1 MDIPLSEDVP
11 EASQNQDQLQTQ
23 QPVRKRRRTQLA
35 CNSCRQRKTA
45 CNGDRPSCS
54 SCIRR
59 GVQDSCSYEEATVGS
74 KASINTGKSLM
85 IGSPKPNVHFRSVSK
100 STSSPSPAAG
110 IAASPGSVG
119 GLAMVSDTE
128 TQDSLYGGS
137 STIALVSQVRQ
148 AASDQA
154 VPINEP
160 HSPLIDNL
168 PQPHGEVEILYQQD
182 FANFILP
189 QRQQADEF
197 INCYWEF
204 VHPVFPLL
212 DLQTFNATYEK
223 LWVSSPGKGLDGD
236 ELNETIFHAT
246 LNLVFALGCQYSED
260 VPPQRKSS
268 YADEL
273 YRRSRRLLNFEILDA
288 LQLSLV
294 QLFLLTGV
302 YLQSTEHANRCW
314 NVVGLAI
321 RTAQGLGLNTEN
333 NSHRTSQLSY
343 EIKRRVWHCCTLL
356 DRLLAMTFGRPTMIR
371 TGSYDVPEPSII
383 DDQYLTADF
392 HQVPGAQPSG
402 AHSRMNL
409 FVYSLRLFDIMDE
422 ILSNFYVF
430 QGSKSESDST
440 KSFDPWSVGDLASI
454 LTINA
459 KLDDFRES
467 VPQIFKDVTSF
478 ALGTD
483 AFAPGQ
489 LHVVLQSKVLR
500 SRFLLVRILLLRPIL
515 LASVFKEKSALL
527 AKSEPGLTKD
537 LAVGVCTLCVK
548 SAHLLVETI
557 HENLNTEYRSSG
569 WHTVYFAFAAATIL
583 LAAQLSPLIQA
594 SLSTEHCFETS
605 WTSCIEILEHHK
617 VQIQSAKR
625 AINILETLKEKV
637 QARKSAEITNPSN
650 GNPLESNI
658 IGNPTLA
665 KQDFANPQ
673 GSVSQDYS
681 TIVPGV
687 PNGGL
692 GNDNIIMF
700 DTGMQMDSMN
710 DAWFTQQLS
719 DLNWLDYYQ
728 VSPQ

>member
-1 MDIPLSEDVP
+1 MDIPRPENVP
-11 EASQNQDQLQTQ
+11 RVSQNQDQLQTQ
-23 QPVRKRRRTQLA
+23 QHVRKRRRTQLA

-54 SCIRR
+54 SCMRR

-85 IGSPKPNVHFRSVSK
+85 TSSPKPNVHFQSVSQ
-100 STSSPSPAAG
+100 SISSPSLAAG
-110 IAASPGSVG
+110 IAASPGNVG

-148 AASDQA
+148 AISDQA
-154 VPINEP
+154 VPINETHRP
-160 HSPLIDNL
+160 SIDSL
-168 PQPHGEVEILYQQD
+168 PQPHVEVETLHEQD
-182 FANFILP
+182 VANFVLP

-197 INCYWEF
+197 LNCYWEF

-212 DLQTFNATYEK
+212 NLRTFNATYER
-223 LWVSSPGKGLDGD
+223 LWLSSPGKGLDGD

-246 LNLVFALGCQYSED
+246 LNLVFALGCQYSKD

-268 YADEL
+268 YEDKL

-333 NSHRTSQLSY
+333 NSHRTSQSGY
-343 EIKRRVWHCCTLL
+343 EIKRRVWHCCILL

-371 TGSYDVPEPSII
+371 SGSYDVPEPSII
-383 DDQYLTADF
+383 DDQYLTADS

-402 AHSRMNL
+402 VHSRMNL

-422 ILSNFYVF
+422 ILSKFYVF
-430 QGSKSESDST
+430 QGSKSESNLA
-440 KSFDPWSVGDLASI
+440 KSFDPWSVDDLASI

-459 KLDDFRES
+459 KLDDFRGS

-537 LAVGVCTLCVK
+537 LAIGVCTLCVK

-594 SLSTEHCFETS
+594 SLYAEHCFETS
-605 WTSCIEILEHHK
+605 WNSCIEILEHHK

-637 QARKSAEITNPSN
+637 QARKSAEIMNPLN
-650 GNPLESNI
+650 GNPIESNI
-658 IGNPTLA
+658 TGTPTHA
-665 KQDFANPQ
+665 EQHITNPQ
-673 GSVSQDYS
+673 GSIPQDYS
-681 TIVPGV
+681 AIVPGV
-687 PNGGL
+687 PNGEL

>member
-1 MDIPLSEDVP
+1 MNIPVPEDVS
-11 EASQNQDQLQTQ
+11 ENTNQLQP
-23 QPVRKRRRTQLA
+23 PVRKRRRTQLA

-59 GVQDSCSYEEATVGS
+59 GVQDSCSYEEATVGT
-74 KASINTGKSLM
+74 KASLNPGKSLI
-85 IGSPKPNVHFRSVSK
+85 IGNPKPNVHFRTVSQ
-100 STSSPSPAAG
+100 STSLSNAATG
-110 IAASPGSVG
+110 NASSPGNVG
-119 GLAMVSDTE
+119 GLAMVSDIE

-148 AASDQA
+148 AVSDQS
-154 VPINEP
+154 VPNT
-160 HSPLIDNL
+160 HSQPIDSTN
-168 PQPHGEVEILYQQD
+168 QPSGDVEILYSQD

-197 INCYWEF
+197 LNCYWEF

-212 DLQTFNATYEK
+212 DLQTFNSTYET
-223 LWVSSPGKGLDGD
+223 LWLSSPGKGLDGD

-246 LNLVFALGCQYSED
+246 LNLVFALGCQYSND
-260 VPPQRKSS
+260 VPPHRKSS

-273 YRRSRRLLNFEILDA
+273 YRRSRRLINFEILDA

-333 NSHRTSQLSY
+333 NSHRNSQLSN
-343 EIKRRVWHCCTLL
+343 EIRRRVWYTCVLL

-371 TGSYDVPEPSII
+371 TGSWDVQEPAII
-383 DDQYLTADF
+383 DDQYLSSDS
-392 HQVPGAQPSG
+392 QGVQPLG
-402 AHSRMNL
+402 LHSRMYL

-422 ILSNFYVF
+422 ILSEFYVL
-430 QGSKSESDST
+430 QGGKSGSNSPR
-440 KSFDPWSVGDLASI
+440 SFDPWSVHDLASI

-467 VPQIFKDVTSF
+467 VPPIFKDVNSF
-478 ALGTD
+478 ALGTSS
-483 AFAPGQ
+483 FAPNQ
-489 LHVVLQSKVLR
+489 FHVMLQSKVLR
-500 SRFLLVRILLLRPIL
+500 SRFLLVRILLLRPVL
-515 LASVFKEKSALL
+515 LTSVSKEKSALL
-527 AKSEPGLTKD
+527 ARTEPGLQKD
-537 LAVGVCTLCVK
+537 LAIGVCTLCVK
-548 SAHLLVETI
+548 TAHLLVETI

-583 LAAQLSPLIQA
+583 LAAQMSPLIQD
-594 SLSTEHCFETS
+594 SLSTEHSFETS
-605 WTSCIEILEHHK
+605 WTSCIKILEHHK
-617 VQIQSAKR
+617 VQIQSAEK
-625 AINILETLKEKV
+625 AIKILGALKDKI
-637 QARKSAEITNPSN
+637 QARSVPEIVTTSSNRNP
-650 GNPLESNI
+650 PESNFTDT
-658 IGNPTLA
+658 PTYPEPQL
-665 KQDFANPQ
+665 FSHQ
-673 GSVSQDYS
+673 GSIPSFA
-681 TIVPGV
+681 TTTNEVPPEGT
-687 PNGGL
+687 GIE
-692 GNDNIIMF
+692 NISMF
-700 DTGMQMDSMN
+700 ENTMQIDSMH

-728 VSPQ
+728 IPPQ

>member
-11 EASQNQDQLQTQ
+11 EVSQNQDQQQTQ

-59 GVQDSCSYEEATVGS
+59 GVQDGCSYEEATVGS

-85 IGSPKPNVHFRSVSK
+85 IGSPKPNVHFRSASQ
-100 STSSPSPAAG
+100 SASSPSPAAW
-110 IAASPGSVG
+110 IAASPGNVG

-128 TQDSLYGGS
+128 IQDSLYGGS

-154 VPINEP
+154 VPIFETHKP
-160 HSPLIDNL
+160 PIDNL
-168 PQPHGEVEILYQQD
+168 PQSHGEVEILYKQD
-182 FANFILP
+182 FASFILP

-246 LNLVFALGCQYSED
+246 LNLVFALGCQYSKD
-260 VPPQRKSS
+260 IPPQRKSS
-268 YADEL
+268 FADEL

-383 DDQYLTADF
+383 DDQYLIADF

-402 AHSRMNL
+402 VHSRMNL

-422 ILSNFYVF
+422 ILSKFYVF
-430 QGSKSESDST
+430 QGGKNESDST

-459 KLDDFRES
+459 KLDDFQGS

-483 AFAPGQ
+483 VFAPGQ
-489 LHVVLQSKVLR
+489 PHVVLQSKVLR

-537 LAVGVCTLCVK
+537 LAIGVCTLCVK

-557 HENLNTEYRSSG
+557 HENLNTGYRSSG

-583 LAAQLSPLIQA
+583 LAAQLSPLIQDR
-594 SLSTEHCFETS
+594 LSTEHCFETS
-605 WTSCIEILEHHK
+605 WASCIEILEHHQ

-650 GNPLESNI
+650 GNPLESNTT
-658 IGNPTLA
+658 GNPTLA
-665 KQDFANPQ
+665 EQDFANPQ
-673 GSVSQDYS
+673 GSIPQDYP
-681 TIVPGV
+681 TTVPGA
-687 PNGGL
+687 PNGKL

-728 VSPQ
+728 VSPK